1 MYVIIAGGGLIGR
14 GLIEILVANRHDIV
28 VIERAKDICDTIY
41 SEMGATTICGS
52 ATDVRV
58 IEEAGAKNAD
68 VLVAV
73 MGSDADNIAC
83 GLIAKSL
90 GIPRVIGRLR
100 NPKYQKAYQLAGMGI
115 VRAADLV
122 LNQLLMQ
129 VEQPKVK
136 RIMLI
141 AEGKAGIYSIRI
153 PENGE
158 SVGKTVEE
166 IGRDS
171 RFPQACVF
179 MGIYKEEEGEFHIP
193 RGGNVFKTND
203 RVFLISK
210 SEFIKQAADYLTRI
224 R

>member
-1 MYVIIAGGGLIGR
+1 MRRSNTIQTVFHSVGSILILIGFF
-14 GLIEILVANRHDIV
+14 LAIPLLFIFSNR
-28 VIERAKDICDTIY
+28 
-41 SEMGATTICGS
+41 TTIG
-52 ATDVRV
+52 DVRL
-58 IEEAGAKNAD
+58 IEEAGARNAD

-73 MGSDADNIAC
+73 LGSDADNIAC

-100 NPKYQKAYQLAGMGI
+100 NPEYQKPYQLAGMGI

-141 AEGKAGIYSIRI
+141 AEGRAGIYSIRI

-158 SVGKTVEE
+158 CVGKSVEE

-171 RFPQACVF
+171 RFPHACVF
-179 MGIYKEEEGEFHIP
+179 MGIYKEEGEFHIP
-193 RGGNVFKTND
+193 REGNVFENNG
-203 RVFLISK
+203 RIFLISK
-210 SEFIKQAADYLTRI
+210 SEYIK
-224 R
+224 